1 MSSVLRHYGIDP
13 RKYHDLQV
21 PQGPPP
27 RSIRTASGSGTR
39 GQERPRPQTQQ
50 VQSRAPAVIS
60 GTTHE
65 VVVSTNDRPVVLS
78 GTDRANKFFDDF
90 IREIK
95 SSAFHVALEKPLR
108 ALFDATSATV
118 WLVMKDRKRLYSPQS
133 GRYSKSNNSIIGEC
147 MTTGEIIRLTKGSA
161 HEKYNLSVDSGSA
174 LLVIPLKNERD
185 EVVVVVE
192 IANAKKA
199 FQSGDSEMAEVFAR
213 KFQIYSHLVMHNELV
228 PDDIPR
234 DGGLRAMASEITL
247 KLKRKFNC
255 RSIEFWSVDP
265 FESRY
270 LKYDPNS
277 GEFEPAGQVAGV
289 VTQALET
296 DMVITIDDVTKAKG
310 YEREIDGKGSA
321 LMGNLNVSDMQYA
334 VILRAR
340 DGVKF
345 GHGDEVMLQQ
355 LIPLFAKVTAM
366 SSVQAD
372 IHEEGDP
379 AGNGSESA
387 ERLQALLSVA
397 EIISG
402 VLDIDMLIPTIMER
416 SCVLLNTERCSL
428 FLIDQAKQELVS
440 RFQGGLRKSIRL
452 PLNRGIVGYTATT
465 GHIVNIPD
473 AYDDE
478 RFDKNVD
485 LITGYRT
492 KTILTV
498 PIYNNRGE
506 IAGVTEMINKR
517 EDGAFDEDDVKMM
530 MAFNVFCGISLDN
543 ARLYQASLDLTRQ
556 LRSFVEMSTAL
567 NKTMKIND
575 VLEEILT
582 NARSV
587 VGASRATVFMKN
599 SEGEWSPFCS
609 VGESVVYGIMFAQEA
624 VTSKKA
630 VSFTREEVF
639 YRAQVGDI
647 KVDEVS
653 SAVGSSLTSTKS
665 LSRVSSVLMRDPVAS
680 STSVSAEIG
689 NLCDFPMMK
698 NDEVIG
704 VMEIS
709 CPGKIL
715 PEDMKI
721 LDCFAVFAAVSI
733 ERSELQ
739 EIAKLGE
746 VEVVMKQLMTDE
758 ERRITEIPAKLKIEN
773 EALRNAV
780 YRIGFDVKAYDD
792 IGRFRVLFQ
801 IANAFELLETFKVPN
816 EKWFR
821 FLMEVSQTYKKVPYH
836 NWYHA
841 VDVTQFVT
849 YQIKTAGFDKII
861 NKFELF
867 GFIIAAICHDANH
880 DGFTNVYNEKAETPL
895 GILFKNQSVMETH
908 HCAIAISVISK
919 EECNLFTNLTSQE
932 YRNMWTLIIR
942 LILITDMAKH
952 FDFLKQVNGLLDQG
966 PINTEDYDN
975 RVTCMQLIL
984 KCADISNV
992 SRPFELAD
1000 RWCDVLCEEFFR
1012 QGDLEMANGM
1022 EYTSPLNDR
1031 EHLDKP
1037 KSQIGFYTF
1046 VCLPLFETAARAFP
1060 ALQVNVDQVKSNLAV
1075 WKAATAAREAEEA
1088 RIAASSKAEG
1098 EKQT

>member
-13 RKYHDLQV
+13 RKYHDLQI

-27 RSIRTASGSGTR
+27 RSIQTPSDQSGR
-39 GQERPRPQTQQ
+39 RQERMRPQTQQ
-50 VQSRAPAVIS
+50 IPRRPPVAAAS
-60 GTTHE
+60 G
-65 VVVSTNDRPVVLS
+65 D
-78 GTDRANKFFDDF
+78 DRANKAFDDF
-90 IREIK
+90 IRQMK
-95 SSAFHVALEKPLR
+95 TTALHVALEQPLR
-108 ALFDATSATV
+108 ALFDATGATA
-118 WLVMKDRKRLYSPQS
+118 WFTMKDRKRLFCPQK
-133 GRYSKSNNSIIGEC
+133 GRSVTSDRSIVSEC
-147 MTTGEIIRLTKGSA
+147 LTTGKVLRVEKGSA
-161 HEKYNLSVDSGSA
+161 HPKYDLSVDSSSA
-174 LLVIPLKNERD
+174 LLVIPLKNEHD
-185 EVVVVVE
+185 EVVVVVQVC
-192 IANAKKA
+192 NSKRT
-199 FQSGDSEMAEVFAR
+199 FDSAEVDVAETFAK
-213 KFQIYSHLVMHNELV
+213 KFQIYSHLVMRGEVAL
-228 PDDIPR
+228 DDIPN
-234 DGGLRAMASEITL
+234 DGALRSMASEIAV

-255 RSIEFWSVDP
+255 RAIEFWSVDP

-270 LKYDPNS
+270 LKYDVRS

-289 VTQALET
+289 VSQVLET
-296 DMVITIDDVTKAKG
+296 EMVTTIDDVTKAKR
-310 YEREIDGKGSA
+310 YDREIDGTGSV
-321 LMGNLNVSDMQYA
+321 LMGNLNISDIPYA

-340 DGVKF
+340 EDVKF
-345 GHGDEVMLQQ
+345 GHGDEIVLQQ
-355 LIPLFAKVTAM
+355 LIPLFAKITALSGM
-366 SSVQAD
+366 QSDTQ
-372 IHEEGDP
+372 EESKMME
-379 AGNGSESA
+379 NGSELA

-473 AYDDE
+473 AYEDE

-517 EDGAFDEDDVKMM
+517 DDGEFDEDDVKMM

-543 ARLYQASLDLTRQ
+543 ARLYEASLDLTRQ

-609 VGESVVYGIMFAQEA
+609 IGESVVYGIMFAQEA

-647 KVDEVS
+647 KVDEISSTVS
-653 SAVGSSLTSTKS
+653 SSLTSTKS
-665 LSRVSSVLMRDPVAS
+665 LARVSSVLMKDPLAS
-680 STSVSAEIG
+680 ANSVSAEIG
-689 NLCDFPMMK
+689 NVCDFPMMK

-704 VMEIS
+704 VMELS

-715 PEDMKI
+715 PEDLKI

-739 EIAKLGE
+739 EIAQLGE
-746 VEVVMKQLMTDE
+746 VEVVLKQHMTDE
-758 ERRITEIPAKLKIEN
+758 ERRLTEIPAKLRIEN
-773 EALRNAV
+773 ETLRNAV

-792 IGRFRVLFQ
+792 IGRFRVLFL
-801 IANAFELLETFKVPN
+801 IAHEFELLETFKVPN

-821 FLMEVSQTYKKVPYH
+821 FLLEVSQTYKKVPYH

-849 YQIKTAGFDKII
+849 YQIKTVGFDKVL

-908 HCAIAISVISK
+908 HCAIAISIIAK
-919 EECNLFTNLTSQE
+919 EECNLFSNLTSQE

-966 PINTEDYDN
+966 PINTDDYDN
-975 RVTCMQLIL
+975 RVMCMQLIL

-1046 VCLPLFETAARAFP
+1046 VCLPLFEAAARAFP
-1060 ALQVNVDQVKSNLAV
+1060 PLQVNVDQVKSNLAV

-1098 EKQT
+1098 EKKT